1 MLAAL
6 LVAVL
11 LWPASASAA
20 FPGGNG
26 QLVLAAGCASP
37 APGCHGLQVVEPNG
51 SGRRMLCPLVA
62 ACATATVPT
71 WSPDGTRVAF
81 HSPKEA
87 ATVVVYAD
95 GSCLDCQARSDG
107 SASLST
113 AIRPAWRPDGR
124 ELLGV
129 VAALA
134 GPGVLGLS
142 GDDGL
147 QEPYRGPPGSS
158 VTDFA
163 ESSRETLAYSSLTGR
178 RHRDVYIHQP
188 GSPARRLTH
197 GGGVQPAWA
206 PDGRSLAFVRA
217 GDVYL
222 IGAGGRGL
230 RLLVRDGADPA
241 FSPDGRSVAFV
252 RGSAAGPGRVLIVG
266 VAGGRPR
273 LVPGVTATQ
282 LDWQPLVKRQA
293 RPCTFNSG
301 ARVVARDGSTVVAT
315 RTASPGF
322 ETNQVWDVCAG
333 GSDGPRTVWISA
345 RDGAYTPLDG
355 FSSVHVSG
363 SWMTFVITSASGDH
377 EGPPSGCDEI
387 EVENTRTGAAARSV
401 TAFPYL
407 DTPGYVAVGADITA
421 LTVDGAGDVAWIA
434 TVVPIPGETPGATQD
449 QIGLFDRSG
458 AHVLEYAAPH
468 ALSGLALGQRT
479 VTWLDNTVPRSAPL
493 APRRP

>member
-6 LVAVL
+6 FVGVL
-11 LWPASASAA
+11 LAPLSASAA

-37 APGCHGLQVVEPNG
+37 ARGCHGLQVVEPNG
-51 SGRRMLCPLVA
+51 RGRRMLCPLVA
-62 ACATATVPT
+62 ACATATMPT

-81 HSPKEA
+81 HSPKAADEA
-87 ATVVVYAD
+87 GTVVVYAD
-95 GSCLDCQARSDG
+95 GSCLDCQGSTGYSSDG
-107 SASLST
+107 SASLGT

-124 ELLGV
+124 ELLG
-129 VAALA
+129 A
-134 GPGVLGLS
+134 GIGLV

-163 ESSRETLAYSSLTGR
+163 ESSREKLAYSSLTGR
-178 RHRDVYIHQP
+178 GRRDVYVHHP
-188 GSPARRLTH
+188 GSPARRLTR
-197 GGGVQPAWA
+197 GGGIQPAWS

-217 GDVYL
+217 GDIYL
-222 IGAGGRGL
+222 IGADGRGL
-230 RLLVRDGADPA
+230 RRLVRDGADPA

-252 RGSAAGPGRVLIVG
+252 RGSSAGPGRVLIVG

-282 LDWQPLVKRQA
+282 IDWQPLVKRRAQ
-293 RPCTFNSG
+293 PCTFNSG

-315 RTASPGF
+315 RTASPAF
-322 ETNQVWDVCAG
+322 EQTSQVWDVCAA
-333 GSDGPRTVWISA
+333 GSDRPRTMWISA
-345 RDGAYTPLDG
+345 GDGDYTPLDG

-363 SWMTFVITSASGDH
+363 SWITFVITSASGDH
-377 EGPPSGCDEI
+377 EGPPSGDDAI
-387 EVENTRTGAAARSV
+387 EVENTRTGAPATFV
-401 TAFPYL
+401 TDFPYL
-407 DTPGYVAVGADITA
+407 DDGSIFAGADITA

-458 AHVLEYAAPH
+458 AHVLEYAAPN

-479 VTWLDNTVPRSAPL
+479 VTWLDNTMRRSAPL